1 MLRSR
6 ALQETSLSS
15 VLVSQTTKLDF
26 QFYEPAFICVTG
38 RLDMSLNRLSPPL
51 ISLVNKGRLMKGEL
65 VELSR
70 VKGKATSYKPGQQ
83 S

>member
-6 ALQETSLSS
+6 ALQETSLFS
-15 VLVSQTTKLDF
+15 VLVSQTTVLDF

-38 RLDMSLNRLSPPL
+38 RLDISLNRLPPPP
-51 ISLVNKGRLMKGEL
+51 ISLVIKRRLKNGEL
-65 VELSR
+65 VELSL
-70 VKGKATSYKPGQQ
+70 VKRRATSNKPGQQ